1 MFLEGFLIIAMVFG
15 FCFGIAI
22 LIRLGVA
29 WSCYCKEQKAITKG
43 PKIYY
48 IKEIS
53 TPTKR
58 RKRKKRKSPEV
69 ALKGVIL
76 SPEQFKVIERDI
88 K

>member
-1 MFLEGFLIIAMVFG
+1 MFLEGFLIVAMIFG

-22 LIRLGVA
+22 LIKLGMA
-29 WSCYCKEQKAITKG
+29 WSSYCKEQKSIPKD

-53 TPTKR
+53 SPTKRKKR
-58 RKRKKRKSPEV
+58 RKRKSPDV

-76 SPEQFKVIERDI
+76 SPDQFKVIERHT